1 MGETRNR
8 EYFSRKC
15 RRKSIELCHCQIQ
28 RRSSMKAVIILLL
41 NLSESELIRDGKKW
55 AASRNHCY
63 CWCSFLHHVLS
74 KVVNINIS
82 HKENQWQFVS
92 IFWTNIYAVKYLIIH
107 EKQFKS
113 SNHLLFSGFFFRI
126 SSNTGAAPVI
136 SPSAVPYTNTL
147 WVPPPSKFD
156 ILCTL
161 MYSRLLT
168 VQYQCKPAIYWTES
182 CQSL

>member
-1 MGETRNR
+1 MGETQNR

-41 NLSESELIRDGKKW
+41 NLSESELIRDSKKW

-63 CWCSFLHHVLS
+63 SWCSFLHQVLS

-92 IFWTNIYAVKYLIIH
+92 IFWTNIYAVKILLYM
-107 EKQFKS
+107 KNS
-113 SNHLLFSGFFFRI
+113 SSLVFI
-126 SSNTGAAPVI
+126 SSFQVSFSASTATQELPQLSRHQQ
-136 SPSAVPYTNTL
+136 SPIQTL
-147 WVPPPSKFD
+147 CEFHLPPSLIF
-156 ILCTL
+156 
-161 MYSRLLT
+161 YA
-168 VQYQCKPAIYWTES
+168 P
-182 CQSL
+182 

>member
-1 MGETRNR
+1 MSLPNSE
-8 EYFSRKC
+8 KA
-15 RRKSIELCHCQIQ
+15 
-28 RRSSMKAVIILLL
+28 SMKAVIILLL

-63 CWCSFLHHVLS
+63 CWCSFLHQVLS

-92 IFWTNIYAVKYLIIH
+92 IFWTNIYAVKILLYIKHSSSPVIICSFQVSFSASAA
-107 EKQFKS
+107 KQ
-113 SNHLLFSGFFFRI
+113 
-126 SSNTGAAPVI
+126 GAAPVI

-156 ILCTL
+156 ISCTL

-182 CQSL
+182 CPSL

>member
-1 MGETRNR
+1 MSLPNSE
-8 EYFSRKC
+8 KA
-15 RRKSIELCHCQIQ
+15 
-28 RRSSMKAVIILLL
+28 SMKAVIILLL

-63 CWCSFLHHVLS
+63 SWCSFLHQVLS

-92 IFWTNIYAVKYLIIH
+92 IFWTNIYAVKILLYMKH
-107 EKQFKS
+107 S
-113 SNHLLFSGFFFRI
+113 SS
-126 SSNTGAAPVI
+126 PVI
-136 SPSAVPYTNTL
+136 ICSFQVSFSASAATQELPQSNTL

-156 ILCTL
+156 ISCTL
-161 MYSRLLT
+161 MYLRLLT

-182 CQSL
+182 CPSL

>member
-63 CWCSFLHHVLS
+63 CWCLFLHQVLS

-92 IFWTNIYAVKYLIIH
+92 IFWTNIYAVKILLYMKNSSSPVIICSFQVLFPHQQQHRSCPSYLA
-107 EKQFKS
+107 
-113 SNHLLFSGFFFRI
+113 I
-126 SSNTGAAPVI
+126 SSPLYKHSVSSTSLQVWYFMHLNVLETFD
-136 SPSAVPYTNTL
+136 SSVP
-147 WVPPPSKFD
+147 
-156 ILCTL
+156 
-161 MYSRLLT
+161 M
-168 VQYQCKPAIYWTES
+168 
-182 CQSL
+182 

>member
-63 CWCSFLHHVLS
+63 SWCSFLHQVLS

-92 IFWTNIYAVKYLIIH
+92 IFWTNIYAVKILLYM
-107 EKQFKS
+107 KNS
-113 SNHLLFSGFFFRI
+113 SS
-126 SSNTGAAPVI
+126 PVI
-136 SPSAVPYTNTL
+136 ICSFQVSFSASAATQELPQLSRHQQSPIQTL
-147 WVPPPSKFD
+147 CEFHLPPSLIFHA
-156 ILCTL
+156 
-161 MYSRLLT
+161 
-168 VQYQCKPAIYWTES
+168 P
-182 CQSL
+182 

>member
-1 MGETRNR
+1 MTVCIYILNK
-8 EYFSRKC
+8 Y
-15 RRKSIELCHCQIQ
+15 LC
-28 RRSSMKAVIILLL
+28 
-41 NLSESELIRDGKKW
+41 
-55 AASRNHCY
+55 
-63 CWCSFLHHVLS
+63 S
-74 KVVNINIS
+74 KN
-82 HKENQWQFVS
+82 
-92 IFWTNIYAVKYLIIH
+92 LIIH

-156 ILCTL
+156 ISCTL
-161 MYSRLLT
+161 MYLRLLT

-182 CQSL
+182 CRVSLIGFQFLPFLSLFLSAPDQLHLMTDQGRLRHRILK

>member
-1 MGETRNR
+1 MSLPNSE
-8 EYFSRKC
+8 KA
-15 RRKSIELCHCQIQ
+15 
-28 RRSSMKAVIILLL
+28 SMKAVIILLL

-92 IFWTNIYAVKYLIIH
+92 IFWTNIYAVKILLYM
-107 EKQFKS
+107 KNS
-113 SNHLLFSGFFFRI
+113 SSPVII
-126 SSNTGAAPVI
+126 SSFQVSFFASTSHRQQ
-136 SPSAVPYTNTL
+136 SPIQTRTL

-182 CQSL
+182 CRSL

>member
-63 CWCSFLHHVLS
+63 SWCSLLHQVLS

-92 IFWTNIYAVKYLIIH
+92 IFWTNIYAVKILLYMKNSSSPVIICSFQVSFSASAATQELPSYLA
-107 EKQFKS
+107 
-113 SNHLLFSGFFFRI
+113 I
-126 SSNTGAAPVI
+126 SSPLYKHSVSSTSLQVWYFMHLNVLETFD
-136 SPSAVPYTNTL
+136 SSVP
-147 WVPPPSKFD
+147 K
-156 ILCTL
+156 
-161 MYSRLLT
+161 
-168 VQYQCKPAIYWTES
+168 
-182 CQSL
+182 